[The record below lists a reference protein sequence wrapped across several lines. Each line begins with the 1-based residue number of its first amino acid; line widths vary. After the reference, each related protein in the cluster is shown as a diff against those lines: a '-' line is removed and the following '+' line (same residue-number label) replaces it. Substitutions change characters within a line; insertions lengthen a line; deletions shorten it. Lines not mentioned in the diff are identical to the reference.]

1 MAINKFGV
9 TAVRNAWYDS
19 KQVTDHVVQ
28 GYTKVMF
35 LCFSLYLSL
44 LHSHVVFGAKEQP
57 LKAKGWDKALV
68 EFTVATLTDNN
79 GSEKKPPLSKRL
91 QEIKCPGNISDSVKQ
106 TCNFH

>member
-35 LCFSLYLSL
+35 LCFSGLFISCCIGML
-44 LHSHVVFGAKEQP
+44 LNVGNCV
-57 LKAKGWDKALV
+57 
-68 EFTVATLTDNN
+68 
-79 GSEKKPPLSKRL
+79 KKTASKSQGMGQSSGGIHGGYINR
-91 QEIKCPGNISDSVKQ
+91 
-106 TCNFH
+106 